1 MLAHAEDAAVS
12 KLLRGGALHSVYQPV
27 VDLYT
32 GDIVGYEA
40 LIRGPAGSALESP
53 DALFAAARAR
63 ACVAE
68 LDRDCRELAVDG
80 ALSAGLGPPLA
91 LFVNVEPA
99 WLDGGPLLDAGH
111 EALVTTGSLRLIFE
125 FTERELTARPAD
137 VLALVERY
145 RRLGCGIALD
155 DVGKDARSLALLAF
169 VAPDLIKLDKRLVQE
184 RTSGSAA
191 RTIHAVRAHTE
202 RSGAKVLAE
211 GVETEAHRRSAIAL
225 GARYAQGW
233 LFGRP
238 APLDRP
244 PRSTHAPRPQD
255 SPQPAD
261 PTVAD
266 DASWLGPWRR
276 SSPRVAGSS
285 SFATISANRVT
296 RNADKPL
303 LCELSQQLEVQA
315 SELGPEAVL
324 LATFQHRRFFT
335 PRTARHYQELA
346 ERLALVAAIGVDMP
360 PEPAPGVRGA
370 HLEPDDPLRGEW
382 TIVVISAHF
391 AAAFAA
397 TEIPEPTD
405 ISGPFQYAMTFDRD
419 LAIAAA
425 SILMQRVIPSSPP
438 ATDWSR
444 SGGSAVGEDV

>member
-1 MLAHAEDAAVS
+1 MLAHAGEAGVS
-12 KLLRGGALHSVYQPV
+12 KLVRGRALHSVYQPI
-27 VDLYT
+27 VDLHT
-32 GDIVGYEA
+32 RDIVGYEA
-40 LIRGPAGSALESP
+40 LIRGPAGSELESP
-53 DALFAAARAR
+53 DALFAAARAQ

-68 LDRDCRELAVDG
+68 LDRECRALAVDG

-99 WLDGGPLLDAGH
+99 WLDGRPLLDAAH
-111 EALVTTGSLRLIFE
+111 EALVGAGSLRLIFE
-125 FTERELTARPAD
+125 FTERELTFRPAD

-169 VAPDLIKLDKRLVQE
+169 VSPDLIKLDMRLVQE
-184 RTSGSAA
+184 RTAGSTA

-211 GVETEAHRRSAIAL
+211 GVETEAHRRNAIAL
-225 GARYAQGW
+225 GARYGQGW
-233 LFGRP
+233 LFGHP
-238 APLDRP
+238 GPLDRRQ
-244 PRSTHAPRPQD
+244 RSNHGPRPESSRQA
-255 SPQPAD
+255 AD
-261 PTVAD
+261 TTVGD
-266 DASWLGPWRR
+266 GASWLGPWRR

-285 SFATISANRVT
+285 SFQTISAKRVT
-296 RNADKPL
+296 RHADKRL

-315 SELGPEAVL
+315 RELGPEAVL

-335 PRTARHYQELA
+335 PRTARHYQDLA

-370 HLEPDDPLRGEW
+370 HLEPNDPLRGEW

-397 TEIPEPTD
+397 TELPEPTGV
-405 ISGPFQYAMTFDRD
+405 SGPFEYAMTFDRD

-425 SILMQRVIPSSPP
+425 SILMQRVIPSPPP
-438 ATDWSR
+438 AATAWST
-444 SGGSAVGEDV
+444 E